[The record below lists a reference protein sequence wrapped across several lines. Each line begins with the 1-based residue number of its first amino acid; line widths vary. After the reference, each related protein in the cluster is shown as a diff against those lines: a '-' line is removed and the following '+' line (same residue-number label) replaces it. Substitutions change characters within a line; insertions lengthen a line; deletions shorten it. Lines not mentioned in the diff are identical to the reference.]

1 MSEDVRIR
9 KAHPAELELLYVLIS
24 SNEKWAE
31 LNGPYFSYTTPSL
44 SEFEQGSFS
53 QLCSGIK
60 TQLITYG
67 ETPIGS
73 VSYYWECES
82 TRWLEAGIII
92 YDSNHWGK
100 GIAFKALI
108 LWIDHLFNT
117 LEIERVGLTTWSGN
131 PAMMACAEKL
141 GLMKEAQLRKVR
153 YYQGKY
159 YDSVK
164 YGVLRNEWKIK

>member
-1 MSEDVRIR
+1 MSGDVIIR
-9 KAHPAELELLYVLIS
+9 KAHPEELELIYQLIS
-24 SNEKWAE
+24 SNKKWTKF
-31 LNGPYFSYTTPSL
+31 NGPYFPYTTPSI
-44 SEFEQGSFS
+44 SEFEKCSFS

-60 TQLITYG
+60 AQLITYDDR
-67 ETPIGS
+67 PVGS

-92 YDSNHWGK
+92 YDSNYWGK
-100 GIAFKALI
+100 GIAYKALT
-108 LWIDHLFNT
+108 LWITHLFKT

-159 YDSVK
+159 FDSIK
-164 YGVLRNEWKIK
+164 YGILRDEWKK